1 MSTDNGNT
9 RHARAFD
16 LPGWPCP
23 PRVRDIPGTERS
35 WGWVPMSA
43 GTFAVAQDELG
54 YLWADGNYVPQFR
67 LPCDTYVQSGAVLCW
82 IPHGL
87 GAWIHSN
94 SFCMLASVSRL
105 DMIPERW
112 VPITEA
118 LAELPEHITI
128 RSGVAGT

>member
-1 MSTDNGNT
+1 
-9 RHARAFD
+9 
-16 LPGWPCP
+16 
-23 PRVRDIPGTERS
+23 
-35 WGWVPMSA
+35 MSA

-105 DMIPERW
+105 DMTPERW